1 MDMNIRDLTGVS
13 SDTVC
18 KHFHISNNSWEGV
31 KRLYQNYDMKDC
43 KVWYCQ
49 AQILEFLTK
58 IYLHTQNNMVK
69 IKYLLK

>member
-18 KHFHISNNSWEGV
+18 KHFHISNNSWEGA

-43 KVWYCQ
+43 KVWYFGVLNYDLFAYSEQ
-49 AQILEFLTK
+49 YGED
-58 IYLHTQNNMVK
+58 
-69 IKYLLK
+69 